1 MPISFLLYPQV
12 KCTTFF
18 ITAAGLLQPVQHGHG
33 ILADDALI
41 VFVKVSAGR
50 ILGPDAGSVLHKKI
64 AETDKILG
72 SGSQLSEKQ
81 IVFPAASVFI
91 EKAFALKG
99 LSSDAACLG
108 SRF

>member
-1 MPISFLLYPQV
+1 MRGSVPCSPA
-12 KCTTFF
+12 FF

-33 ILADDALI
+33 ILADDAL
-41 VFVKVSAGR
+41 KVSAGR

>member
-1 MPISFLLYPQV
+1 MRGSVPCSPA
-12 KCTTFF
+12 FF
-18 ITAAGLLQPVQHGHG
+18 IAVGGLLQPVQHGHG

-41 VFVKVSAGR
+41 VLVKVSAGR